1 MKDPFLKIEHLS
13 KSFSETKVLNDISV
27 NIPEGAFTC
36 ILGPSG
42 SGKTTLL
49 MILAGLESA
58 TEGKISFRGEDITE
72 LAIEK
77 RRIGIVFQHYALF
90 PNLTV
95 ENNILYGLSRK
106 VSAKEKKEKLERL
119 VTLTHLEALE
129 KRFPQELSG
138 GQQQRVAIARALAI
152 EPKFLLLD
160 EPLSA
165 LDPTNRA
172 NLGREL
178 RDIQQKAGITTVMV
192 THDRNEALALSD
204 FIVILNHGEI
214 EQADTPSRLY
224 DQPATPFV
232 ATFVGGMNLF
242 QSEKI
247 NDGQLTGVRY
257 ADIEVM
263 QATEK
268 ALSQEETFTAELLS
282 QEFTGDFIIAR
293 FLLNDFETE
302 VTAQIPRTNPVADS
316 LTVGKLYAV
325 RIPSARSCSWGESA

>member
-1 MKDPFLKIEHLS
+1 MQNQFLKIEHLS
-13 KSFSETKVLNDISV
+13 KSFGQAQVLNDISV
-27 NIPEGAFTC
+27 DIPQGSFTC

-49 MILAGLESA
+49 MILAGLESV
-58 TEGKISFRGEDITE
+58 THGKISFEGEDITSVP
-72 LAIEK
+72 IEK

-90 PNLTV
+90 PSLTV
-95 ENNILYGLSRK
+95 KDNILYGFSK
-106 VSAKEKKEKLERL
+106 KSSEKEKKEKLDHL
-119 VTLTHLEALE
+119 VALTHLEGRE
-129 KRFPQELSG
+129 GRFPHELSG

-152 EPKFLLLD
+152 NPKFLLLD

-178 RDIQQKAGITTVMV
+178 REIQQKAGITTVMV

-204 FIVILNHGEI
+204 FIVILNHGKI

-232 ATFVGGMNLF
+232 ATFAGGMNLF
-242 QSEKI
+242 KSQKI
-247 NDGQLTGVRY
+247 KGGRLTGVRY

-263 QATEK
+263 KATERV
-268 ALSQEETFTAELLS
+268 LSEPETFTAELLS
-282 QEFTGDFIIAR
+282 REFTGDFVIAR
-293 FLLNDFETE
+293 FLLNDFETQ
-302 VTAQIPRTNPVADS
+302 VTAQVPRTNPVADT

-325 RIPSARSCSWGESA
+325 RIPLARACSWGEVA